1 MITSIL
7 VKDIEVDASLQTR
20 VRMNEP
26 VLQEY
31 AALMM
36 EGISFPPVVLFNDGA
51 KKYLV
56 DGFHRL
62 YAAKR
67 IGRDRIQAEIHSGSK
82 HAGFLYSLRANATHG
97 LQRSNED
104 KRHGVLKLLE
114 DFEYSDKSDREIAA
128 LCAVSHTFV
137 GKIRASIKNASAR
150 NPNLMPKP
158 INPFIKAP
166 AELATLPP
174 EEEYDQRDDVLKEL
188 AEANEILTDRLS
200 IQAMDATDEEKAL
213 AAETIA
219 NLREENRIL
228 TIECNSLKHS
238 RNTYMNQ
245 AAEAI
250 KQCNNN
256 QYVIKK
262 LNKQIEQLQAKLNS
276 FPPEEEPVPF

>member
-1 MITSIL
+1 MIVSIL
-7 VKDIEVDASLQTR
+7 IKDIEVDASLQTR
-20 VRMNEP
+20 VGMSEP

-36 EGISFPPVVLFNDGA
+36 EGITFPPVVLFDDGS

-67 IGRDRIQAEIHSGSK
+67 VGRDRIQAELHSGSK

-137 GKIRASIKNASAR
+137 GRIRARIKTASAR

-158 INPFIKAP
+158 VNPFIKTP
-166 AELATLPP
+166 AEVATLPP
-174 EEEYDQRDDVLKEL
+174 DEEYDQRDDVLKEL
-188 AEANEILTDRLS
+188 AEENEVLTDRLS
-200 IQAMDATDEEKAL
+200 IHAMDATDEEKAL

-219 NLREENRIL
+219 NLREENRML
-228 TIECNSLKHS
+228 VMECNTLKQT
-238 RNTYMNQ
+238 RNTYMNR

-250 KQCNNN
+250 KQCNSY
-256 QYVIKK
+256 QHVIKK
-262 LNKQIEQLQAKLNS
+262 LNNQIAELQAKLKQH
-276 FPPEEEPVPF
+276 PPEEEPLPF